1 VRRFPSGTYG
11 RQRLEFH
18 PAPFRAPLRA
28 FAGLV
33 FAWRE
38 DKVLVC
44 DIDGRGWCIPS
55 GRVEPY
61 ENSLEAVRR
70 EAEEEGGATLE
81 CIQYLGCYRISEK
94 REVRWAD
101 CYAACVHELG
111 EITRQD
117 ESRGRK
123 LVTMEELPA
132 IYHLWNPLTEM
143 LFQLSYEVV
152 CRIERKQTG

>member
-1 VRRFPSGTYG
+1 MKRYPSGTYG

-33 FAWRE
+33 FAWKD
-38 DKVLVC
+38 DKVLIC

-61 ENSLEAVRR
+61 ENSLEAVCR
-70 EAEEEGGATLE
+70 EALEEGGALLG
-81 CIQYLGCYRISEK
+81 CVQYLGCYRISEK

-101 CYAACVHELG
+101 CFAATVCDLV
-111 EITRQD
+111 EITRKD

-123 LVTMEELPA
+123 LVTVEELPTL
-132 IYHLWNPLTEM
+132 YHLWNPLTER
-143 LFQLSYEVV
+143 LFELSREVV
-152 CRIERKQTG
+152 LRNQRQQSA